1 MFLIYGE
8 DAFLIKMQKN
18 KILKKINPDN
28 EYDLQEYNYLE
39 DSLPTILNDANTIPL
54 FSEKEL
60 SLLMIAILLLKK
72 KLEQK
77 LIIKNI

>member
-18 KILKKINPDN
+18 KVLKKINPDD

-39 DSLPTILNDANTIPL
+39 DSLLGILNYANTIPL

-60 SLLMIAILLLKK
+60 SLLMIVILLLKK
-72 KLEQK
+72 KLKQR
-77 LIIKNI
+77 LIIRNI